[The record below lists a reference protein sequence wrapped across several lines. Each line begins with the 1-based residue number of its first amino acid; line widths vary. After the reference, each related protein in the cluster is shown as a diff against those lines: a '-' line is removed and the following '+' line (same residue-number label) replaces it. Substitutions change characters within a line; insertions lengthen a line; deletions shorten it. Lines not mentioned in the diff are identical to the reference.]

1 MKKSEEKR
9 QTDYLMLYSILSRYL
24 EKAFKESSIAPRY
37 LEMDTIDDIVM
48 PFHEIKYLIQRIE
61 WLKGKEHVEEL
72 IRFMADNKMSVEE
85 LRWAVDMFA
94 IEKQNVFRQIEE
106 GV

>member
-9 QTDYLMLYSILSRYL
+9 QADYLMLYSILSRYL
-24 EKAFKESSIAPRY
+24 EKAFKESAIAPRY
-37 LEMDTIDDIVM
+37 LEVDTIDDIVM
-48 PFHEIKYLIQRIE
+48 PFYEIKYLIQRIE

-72 IRFMADNKMSVEE
+72 IRFMADNRMSVEE
-85 LRWAVDMFA
+85 LRWAIDMFA
-94 IEKQNVFRQIEE
+94 IEKQNVLRQIEE